1 MVKALTNVKQP
12 TKKQLSHSDDD
23 EATDVANSVGLDLL
37 TFSVECDD
45 SSVTFIID
53 SVDNEGSLRFLV
65 DFVDKGDS
73 ERFLVEM
80 LFFCISPESPLSR

>member
-1 MVKALTNVKQP
+1 MKIKR
-12 TKKQLSHSDDD
+12 QLSDSDD

-37 TFSVECDD
+37 TFSVACHD

-53 SVDNEGSLRFLV
+53 SVDNEGSLRFIV

-80 LFFCISPESPLSR
+80 LSFCMSPECPLNR